1 MTDDQRGRDLP
12 VDVIRFS
19 ALDADRRKLLL
30 DVHDLLEEISYGNV
44 VIVLQ
49 DGRVIQIETSE
60 KIRLR

>member
-1 MTDDQRGRDLP
+1 MELP
-12 VDVIRFS
+12 VDVIQFA
-19 ALDADRRKLLL
+19 ALDDERRKLLL
-30 DVHDLLEEISYGNV
+30 NVHDLMEEISYGTV

>member
-1 MTDDQRGRDLP
+1 MTDDPRGHDLP

-19 ALDADRRKLLL
+19 ALDADRRKLLM

>member
-1 MTDDQRGRDLP
+1 M
-12 VDVIRFS
+12 
-19 ALDADRRKLLL
+19 LLNG
-30 DVHDLLEEISYGNV
+30 HELLEEISYGNV

>member
-1 MTDDQRGRDLP
+1 MTEGPAHAEPP
-12 VDVIRFS
+12 VDVIRS
-19 ALDADRRKLLL
+19 SLDEDRRKLLL
-30 DVHDLLEEISYGNV
+30 NVHELLEEISYGNV